1 MKLEEVQARESK
13 HILPVAARLPVAL
26 VSGRGSRVTDVEGR
40 EYVDLTSGWGVCAI
54 GHCHPALVSA
64 ISDQAGRLMQ
74 TTNVF
79 YTLPQLDLA
88 EALAQVTPRRI
99 TRSFFVN
106 SGTEAIEGS
115 LKLAHRATGRRKFVS
130 TFNSFHGR
138 TLGAL
143 SVIGQAK
150 HRDPYRALLPEA
162 VNVPFGDPEAAA
174 RAIDRETAAFIVEP
188 VQGEGGV
195 NPAPPGYLARLREL
209 CDASGALLIFDEVQT
224 GIGRTGRM
232 LALEHDGA
240 VPDVLA
246 LGKGLGGGFPV
257 AAFLCTEEVSATV
270 KLGDHGGT
278 YVGNPLACAAALAT
292 LRGREPRACQ
302 GGARPRSV
310 ARARASRSGARRHA
324 RKACPGCR
332 RARQRD
338 CGQRDATLPGPEH
351 PGGGAERCRRQAAG
365 AREELSGG
373 GAWGRGRGE
382 PSAATAPGPP
392 RGAPPTPTQTGGF
405 SPSPSVSGST
415 PSSVTSTVCSNCA
428 ESDPSA
434 VTAVQR
440 SSRIS
445 VFQ

>member
-292 LRGREPRACQ
+292 LRVVREEKLAERAAAM
-302 GGARPRSV
+302 GDRLLARL
-310 ARARASRSGARRHA
+310 RAFAAENPEHA
-324 RKACPGCR
+324 REA
-332 RARQRD
+332 
-338 CGQRDATLPGPEH
+338 
-351 PGGGAERCRRQAAG
+351 
-365 AREELSGG
+365 
-373 GAWGRGRGE
+373 RGRGLLLGLE
-382 PSAATAPGPP
+382 LRDLERAATLAKRALAAG
-392 RGAPPTPTQTGGF
+392 
-405 SPSPSVSGST
+405 VL
-415 PSSVTSTVCSNCA
+415 VN
-428 ESDPSA
+428 
-434 VTAVQR
+434 VTAGNVMR
-440 SSRIS
+440 LFPALNIPEEELNGAVDKLLELVKS
-445 VFQ
+445 